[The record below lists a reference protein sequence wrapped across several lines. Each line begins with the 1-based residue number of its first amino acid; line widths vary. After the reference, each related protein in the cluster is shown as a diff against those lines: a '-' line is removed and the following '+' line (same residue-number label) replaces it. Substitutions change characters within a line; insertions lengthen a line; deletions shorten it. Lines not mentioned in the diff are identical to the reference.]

1 MNNQLELYGVDCENY
16 LEKLTISSNNLWA
29 LLKRKRYVS
38 PKIMNYYEPTR
49 DSMLTA
55 CSTMSLRY
63 FEKNVISKV
72 IDECEIRGT
81 YNYGYTLEDIVI
93 VPENINIDTIKST
106 DYKAIKQL
114 IAKSEPIL
122 VK

>member
-16 LEKLTISSNNLWA
+16 LEKLTISSNNLCA
-29 LLKRKRYVS
+29 LLKRYVS
-38 PKIMNYYEPTR
+38 PKIMNYYKPTR

-63 FEKNVISKV
+63 FEKNVISRV
-72 IDECEIRGT
+72 IEECEIRGT
-81 YNYGYTLEDIVI
+81 HHYDYTLEDVVI
-93 VPENINIDTIKST
+93 VPENINISHITAT
-106 DYKAIKQL
+106 DYKAIKHL

>member
-16 LEKLTISSNNLWA
+16 LEKLTISSNNLCA
-29 LLKRKRYVS
+29 LLKRYVS

-49 DSMLTA
+49 DSMLKA

-63 FEKNVISKV
+63 FEKNIISRVIN
-72 IDECEIRGT
+72 ECEIRCT
-81 YNYGYTLEDIVI
+81 HNYNYTLEDIVI

>member
-16 LEKLTISSNNLWA
+16 LEKLTISSNNLFA
-29 LLKRKRYVS
+29 LLKRYVS
-38 PKIMNYYEPTR
+38 PKIMNYYEPKR
-49 DSMLTA
+49 DSMLKA

-81 YNYGYTLEDIVI
+81 RNYDYTLEDVVI
-93 VPENINIDTIKST
+93 VPENINIDKIKST